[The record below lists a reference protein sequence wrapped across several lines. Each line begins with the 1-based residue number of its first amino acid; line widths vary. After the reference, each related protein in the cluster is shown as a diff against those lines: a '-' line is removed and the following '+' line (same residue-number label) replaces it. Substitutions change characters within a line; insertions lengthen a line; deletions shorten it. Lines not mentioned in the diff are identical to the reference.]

1 MTFKQF
7 IVLMCIA
14 TGSLWLGWWWTVISI
29 DPFTTN
35 FLGFLLFY
43 LTLFLAL
50 MGTFTLLGV
59 YIRKMRTPD
68 ALLFHLVT
76 LSSRQG
82 IVLSIIFVSLLL
94 LQSQRWLKPWNVL
107 LILIVAFAI
116 EFSIVYKTQR
126 RYQFESKPVGDEP
139 LNRKDSVP
147 PIFEKR
153 IMSHQQESITNDQ

>member
-7 IVLMCIA
+7 ILLMGIA
-14 TGSLWLGWWWTVISI
+14 TASLWLGWWWTVISI

-50 MGTFTLLGV
+50 MGSFTLLGV
-59 YIRKMRTPD
+59 YLRKMRMPD

-82 IVLSIIFVSLLL
+82 VLLSLFLLL
-94 LQSQRWLKPWNVL
+94 LLILQSQRWLRLWN
-107 LILIVAFAI
+107 LILFLVIAFIV
-116 EFSIVYKTQR
+116 EFVFVYKTQR
-126 RYQFESKPVGDEP
+126 KYHFESKPIGDEP
-139 LNRKDSVP
+139 VNRKDSVP

-153 IMSHQQESITNDQ
+153 TINNHQ

>member
-1 MTFKQF
+1 MG
-7 IVLMCIA
+7 VA

-50 MGTFTLLGV
+50 VGTFTLLGV
-59 YIRKMRTPD
+59 YLRKMRMPD

-82 IVLSIIFVSLLL
+82 FLLAVLLVSFLI
-94 LQSQRWLKPWNVL
+94 LQSQRWLKFWNL
-107 LILIVAFAI
+107 ALILLVAFI
-116 EFSIVYKTQR
+116 VEFVLVYKSHR
-126 RYQFESKPVGDEP
+126 RLHFDSKPIADSP
-139 LNRKDSVP
+139 LDRQDSVP

-153 IMSHQQESITNDQ
+153 TLTTKE

>member
-1 MTFKQF
+1 MG
-7 IVLMCIA
+7 IA
-14 TGSLWLGWWWTVISI
+14 TASLWLGWWWTVITI

-50 MGTFTLLGV
+50 MGSFTLLGV
-59 YIRKMRTPD
+59 YLRKLRMPD

-82 IVLSIIFVSLLL
+82 VLLSLLL
-94 LQSQRWLKPWNVL
+94 IALLILQSQRWLKLWSL
-107 LILIVAFAI
+107 LLFLLGAFII
-116 EFSIVYKTQR
+116 EFVFVYKSQR
-126 RYQFESKPVGDEP
+126 SFGFESKPISDEP
-139 LNRKDSVP
+139 MDRKDSVP

-153 IMSHQQESITNDQ
+153 TISNNNKQ